1 MVSWFDGSE
10 GYVSLLAEDGQQ
22 VFVHPRHLRGQA
34 FPQALQVP
42 HPR

>member
-1 MVSWFDGSE
+1 VVSGFDGSE

-22 VFVHPRHLRGQA
+22 VFVHPRDLRGQA
-34 FPQALQVP
+34 GPQALQVS